1 MNTTQ
6 INADSAKIIYTKTDE
21 APALATY
28 SLFPIIKAF
37 LGLMKIPIEIKDI
50 SLAGRILACF
60 PNQSQTSTP
69 DALLELSKIV
79 QQPIA
84 NIIKLPNIS
93 ASLPQLK
100 AAIRELQNQGFN
112 MPSFPEGVTLDN
124 KSAKTDTKKEIYL
137 KYRKIL
143 GSAVNPVLREG
154 NSDRRVP
161 KAIKQYVK
169 DHPHSMGQWDHNCQ
183 SHVTS
188 MTDGDFY
195 SSEKSA
201 VISKETNVTIKFI
214 DDQGVVHILKP
225 SFPVLENEIID
236 AAVMSKKSLSEFFE
250 KEIAKAYKENLVLSL
265 HLKSTM
271 MKISDPVIF
280 AEAIKVYFKEALD
293 NYAEDLDK
301 MGVNFCNGLNDLF
314 SKIKSSPLQKSI
326 TEAFAK
332 CYEKRPALA
341 MVNSQKGITC
351 FHSPND
357 VIIDSS
363 MPSMIRSSGKVWGKD
378 GHLHPTKALIP
389 DKSYAGIYQQII
401 EFCKVNGAFDPK
413 TMGSVSNIGLM
424 AKKAQEYGS
433 HDKTF
438 IMPSTGKVSVVNDT
452 GDVLLE
458 HNVDKGDIWRMCQ
471 TKDEAVSDWVK
482 LAVKRS
488 RMTKQLTLFWLDD
501 NRAHDRI
508 LIKKVKQSL
517 KNEDID
523 DLDIRIL
530 SPVEA
535 MKLTLQE
542 IKAGKDII
550 AVTGNVLRDYLTDL
564 FPILEIGTSSKMLSI
579 VPLLNGGGLY
589 ETGSG
594 GTAPKHVDQLLKEN
608 HLRWDSLGEFL
619 ALAVSLEDLSDKA
632 PRFKVKASILSNA
645 LNKAN
650 ERFLK
655 EKRSPSRYVYELD
668 SRGSHFYWS
677 LYWAEA
683 IVEQLSGH
691 IKAFT
696 EKEND
701 QFDDLKR
708 IKEKYSFLASQ
719 LKSHK
724 EKILEEINSQQGQPV
739 DIKGYY
745 HPDEKQVI
753 KIMRPSSTFN
763 DIIDQLFS

>member
-28 SLFPIIKAF
+28 SLFPIIKA
-37 LGLMKIPIEIKDI
+37 LLALMKIPIEIKDI

-60 PNQSQTSTP
+60 PNQTQRPNP
-69 DALLELSKIV
+69 DDLLELSRIV
-79 QQPIA
+79 QQPTA

-100 AAIRELQNQGFN
+100 AAINELQNQGFN
-112 MPSFPEGVTLDN
+112 IPSFPEGLNSDS
-124 KSAKTDTKKEIYL
+124 KSVKTDTKKEIYL

-169 DHPHSMGQWDHNCQ
+169 NHPHSMGQWDHDCP
-183 SHVTS
+183 SHVAS

-195 SSEKSA
+195 SNEKSA
-201 VISKETNVTIKFI
+201 VISKATNVIIKFT
-214 DDQGVVHILKP
+214 DDQGVVHILKS

-236 AAVMSKKSLSEFFE
+236 TSVMSKKSLNKFFE
-250 KEIAKAYKENLVLSL
+250 TEIANAYEKNLVLSL

-280 AEAIKVYFKEALD
+280 SEAIKVYFKEAID
-293 NYAEDLDK
+293 HYADDLDK
-301 MGVNFCNGLNDLF
+301 AGVNFSNGLNDLF
-314 SKIKSSPLQKSI
+314 SKIKSSPLQKII

-363 MPSMIRSSGKVWGKD
+363 MPSMIRSSGKVWNKD
-378 GHLHPTKALIP
+378 DHLHPTKALIP
-389 DKSYAGIYQQII
+389 DRSYAGIYQQVI
-401 EFCKVNGAFDPK
+401 EFCKANGAFDPK
-413 TMGSVSNIGLM
+413 TMGSLSNIGLM

-438 IMPSTGKVSVVNDT
+438 IMSSDGKVNVIDDT
-452 GDVLLE
+452 GNVLLE

-471 TKDEAVSDWVK
+471 TKDEAMSDWVQ
-482 LAVKRS
+482 LAVRRS
-488 RMTKQLTLFWLDD
+488 RITKQLTVFWLDA
-501 NRAHDRI
+501 NRAHDKI
-508 LIKKVKQSL
+508 LIQKVQQVL
-517 KNEDID
+517 KNENIN

-535 MKLTLQE
+535 MKLTLKE
-542 IKAGKDII
+542 VKAGKNII

-579 VPLLNGGGLY
+579 VPLLKGGGLY

-619 ALAVSLEDLSDKA
+619 ALAFSLEDLSDKT
-632 PRFKVKASILSNA
+632 PKFKVRALILSNA
-645 LNKAN
+645 LK
-650 ERFLK
+650 
-655 EKRSPSRYVYELD
+655 
-668 SRGSHFYWS
+668 
-677 LYWAEA
+677 
-683 IVEQLSGH
+683 
-691 IKAFT
+691 
-696 EKEND
+696 
-701 QFDDLKR
+701 
-708 IKEKYSFLASQ
+708 
-719 LKSHK
+719 
-724 EKILEEINSQQGQPV
+724 
-739 DIKGYY
+739 
-745 HPDEKQVI
+745 
-753 KIMRPSSTFN
+753 
-763 DIIDQLFS
+763 